1 MHSESE
7 TNKLKCLGSW
17 KILLTFLDSP
27 IRQFSCLKKHKKCGL
42 VMIKLAHKA
51 PQECGNRNVVMAL
64 HDIEL
69 RHFFCQYWSENLS
82 DSYGFIVAVGLEVFL
97 SFLSHSLTLSRCLTL
112 FLLLWFWPCFETRF
126 ATMSPSRRRTERSP
140 FMVAMAIASVI
151 TDFTS
156 WSSVVKLAWELL
168 K

>member
-7 TNKLKCLGSW
+7 TNTLKCLGSW
-17 KILLTFLDSP
+17 KILLTFFDSP

-69 RHFFCQYWSENLS
+69 KHFFCQYWSEKLEWQLWIYS
-82 DSYGFIVAVGLEVFL
+82 GSWTRGLPL
-97 SFLSHSLTLSRCLTL
+97 ISFLLSHCLSLSLVLAMFWDTLWLQCHRVEGAQSVRH
-112 FLLLWFWPCFETRF
+112 LWLQWQLP
-126 ATMSPSRRRTERSP
+126 
-140 FMVAMAIASVI
+140 V
-151 TDFTS
+151 
-156 WSSVVKLAWELL
+156 L
-168 K
+168 

>member
-17 KILLTFLDSP
+17 KILLTFSDSP

-69 RHFFCQYWSENLS
+69 KHFFCQYWSEKLEWQLWIYSGSWTRGLPLISFSLS
-82 DSYGFIVAVGLEVFL
+82 HTLSL
-97 SFLSHSLTLSRCLTL
+97 SFSFSGSGHVLRHAL
-112 FLLLWFWPCFETRF
+112 

>member
-1 MHSESE
+1 MQSESE

-17 KILLTFLDSP
+17 KILLTFSDSP

-69 RHFFCQYWSENLS
+69 KHFFCQYWSEKLEWQLWIYSGSWTRGLPLISFLLS
-82 DSYGFIVAVGLEVFL
+82 HTLSL
-97 SFLSHSLTLSRCLTL
+97 SFSFSGSGHVLRHA
-112 FLLLWFWPCFETRF
+112 LLQCHRVEGAQSVRHLWLQWQLP
-126 ATMSPSRRRTERSP
+126 
-140 FMVAMAIASVI
+140 V
-151 TDFTS
+151 
-156 WSSVVKLAWELL
+156 L
-168 K
+168 

>member
-17 KILLTFLDSP
+17 KILLTFFDSP

-69 RHFFCQYWSENLS
+69 KHFFCQYWSEKLEWQLWIYSGSWTRGLPLISFSLS
-82 DSYGFIVAVGLEVFL
+82 YCL
-97 SFLSHSLTLSRCLTL
+97 SLSLVLAMFWDTLWLQCHRVEGAQSVRH
-112 FLLLWFWPCFETRF
+112 LWLQWQLP
-126 ATMSPSRRRTERSP
+126 
-140 FMVAMAIASVI
+140 V
-151 TDFTS
+151 
-156 WSSVVKLAWELL
+156 L
-168 K
+168 

>member
-17 KILLTFLDSP
+17 KILLTFSDSP

-69 RHFFCQYWSENLS
+69 KHFFCQYWSEKLEWQLWIYSGSWTRGLPLISFSLS
-82 DSYGFIVAVGLEVFL
+82 YCL
-97 SFLSHSLTLSRCLTL
+97 SLSLVLAMFWDTLWLQCHRVEGAQSVRH
-112 FLLLWFWPCFETRF
+112 LWLQWQLP
-126 ATMSPSRRRTERSP
+126 
-140 FMVAMAIASVI
+140 V
-151 TDFTS
+151 
-156 WSSVVKLAWELL
+156 L
-168 K
+168 

>member
-69 RHFFCQYWSENLS
+69 RHFFCQYWFKNLS
-82 DSYGFIVAVGLEVFL
+82 DSYGFIVAVGPEVFL
-97 SFLSHSLTLSRCLTL
+97 SFLSHSLAVSLSFSSSGSGHVLRHALLQCHRVEGAQSVRHLWLQWQLTVL
-112 FLLLWFWPCFETRF
+112 
-126 ATMSPSRRRTERSP
+126 
-140 FMVAMAIASVI
+140 
-151 TDFTS
+151 
-156 WSSVVKLAWELL
+156 
-168 K
+168 

>member
-7 TNKLKCLGSW
+7 TNTLKCLGSW
-17 KILLTFLDSP
+17 KILLTFSDSP

-69 RHFFCQYWSENLS
+69 KHFFCQYWSEKLEWQLWIYS
-82 DSYGFIVAVGLEVFL
+82 GSWTRGLPL
-97 SFLSHSLTLSRCLTL
+97 ISFLLSHTVSLSYCLSLSLVLAMFWDTLCYNVTESKAHRA
-112 FLLLWFWPCFETRF
+112 F
-126 ATMSPSRRRTERSP
+126 AIYGCNGNCQCYNRLYQL
-140 FMVAMAIASVI
+140 V
-151 TDFTS
+151 
-156 WSSVVKLAWELL
+156 
-168 K
+168 